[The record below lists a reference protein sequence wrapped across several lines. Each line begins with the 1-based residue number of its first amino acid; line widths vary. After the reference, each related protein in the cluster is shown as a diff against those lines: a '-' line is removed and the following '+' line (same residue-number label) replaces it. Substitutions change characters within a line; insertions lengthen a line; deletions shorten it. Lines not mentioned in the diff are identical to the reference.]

1 MEKKIK
7 QHDFDRL
14 VQRQILRGMKLGY
27 TPDDITESIKRITE
41 QGLETKPVE
50 KTKVKKTSKSKT
62 KSKSKPKSKREYAKP
77 GVAVIE
83 CSLEQSW
90 DMCTSLREKLDYEF
104 FPVVL
109 DTLLKEG
116 SKLVKYLGERTV
128 FVTTPFHFSDIHD
141 ILKEFGK
148 DPLNIDLTINK
159 KFLKVLKELHKYKV
173 VGILARDEDTL
184 RAATSL
190 VMAYLKQKGKGNTKV
205 LNVHLSDKEKMD
217 DLIANAEIV
226 VYAPNCRAEAQEMLP
241 WGVKKIEIVF
251 DIDPDSIE
259 ELREHL
265 AKIRF

>member
-27 TPDDITESIKRITE
+27 TPDDITDAIKRVTE

-50 KTKVKKTSKSKT
+50 KEKPKKSSKSKT
-62 KSKSKPKSKREYAKP
+62 KAKSKREYAKP

-116 SKLVKYLGERTV
+116 KKLIKYLGEHTV
-128 FVTTPFHFSDIHD
+128 FVTTPFHHADVHEF
-141 ILKEFGK
+141 LKEYGK
-148 DPLNIDLTINK
+148 YPLNIDLTVNR

-173 VGILARDEDTL
+173 VGVLARDEDSL

-190 VMAYLKQKGKGNTKV
+190 VMAYLKKKGKGNTKV
-205 LNVHLSDKEKMD
+205 SNVLLDDKKAMD
-217 DLIANAEIV
+217 DLAANAEIV

-241 WGVKKIEIVF
+241 WGVKKIEVEF

-259 ELREHL
+259 ELKEHL
-265 AKIRF
+265 DKIRF